1 MKRTNPLWGSIS
13 ILTGVVI
20 AVLSLLKGT
29 WATAALIVTFAL
41 WGLWLI
47 WTQLLPTW
55 SANRTYRRRERQR
68 EFDSDVGARLVLL
81 RHVNHRISE
90 HLRSAFPKA
99 HWEWIMSDPELFV
112 THGGTG
118 RIRLYG
124 VPDYDFAD
132 VTLDRQGGLRCS
144 LVKVAP
150 LDASQ
155 AASPN
160 RQTLDPRVWYEFQ
173 GRSILEDIIADL
185 DSRGHSSLTMNED
198 GSIRIQP
205 ADGGKEIARDAFPSF
220 PEKVYWPRLVNVL
233 NQEGLT
239 ADMQDTGILVSW

>member
-1 MKRTNPLWGSIS
+1 
-13 ILTGVVI
+13 
-20 AVLSLLKGT
+20 
-29 WATAALIVTFAL
+29 
-41 WGLWLI
+41 
-47 WTQLLPTW
+47 
-55 SANRTYRRRERQR
+55 
-68 EFDSDVGARLVLL
+68 
-81 RHVNHRISE
+81 
-90 HLRSAFPKA
+90 
-99 HWEWIMSDPELFV
+99 MSDPELFV

-205 ADGGKEIARDAFPSF
+205 ADGSEEIARDAFPSF